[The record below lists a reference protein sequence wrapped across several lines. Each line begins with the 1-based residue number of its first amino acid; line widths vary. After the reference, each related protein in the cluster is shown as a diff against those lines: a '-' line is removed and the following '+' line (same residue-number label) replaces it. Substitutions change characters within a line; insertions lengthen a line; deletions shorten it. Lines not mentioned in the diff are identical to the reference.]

1 MLKIKQALLSDASL
15 LLPLSRRALDAECAA
30 NPLLSALRRGA
41 PEPDFSGLDAL
52 ITYEDSQPVGFL
64 AFTGAI
70 DGAFDGCKGVHS
82 PLHGGFFGGSRCS
95 AASARAAAT

>member
-1 MLKIKQALLSDASL
+1 MLTINQALPSEASL
-15 LLPLSRRALDAECAA
+15 PLALSRRALGAECAA

-52 ITYEDSQPVGFL
+52 IAYEDSQPVGFL
-64 AFTGAI
+64 AFTGA
-70 DGAFDGCKGVHS
+70 FDGVFGDCKGVYS